1 MMTKEYFLSKFDNG
15 EEFTFEELEYIALE
29 SDFEYV
35 DEIEGDDHRWN
46 REMQTII
53 RIDGRLF
60 AIDWRK
66 GLTEMQENEYWDQP
80 YEVKVVEKT
89 IVVKEYVPV

>member
-1 MMTKEYFLSKFDNG
+1 MTKEYFLNKFDNG
-15 EEFTFEELEYIALE
+15 EEFTFEELEYIIQE

-53 RIDGRLF
+53 KIDDRLF

>member
-1 MMTKEYFLSKFDNG
+1 MTKEEFLSKFNSD
-15 EEFTFEELEYIALE
+15 EKFTEGELEEIVQE

-35 DEIEGDDHRWN
+35 DEVEGEDHRWD
-46 REMQTII
+46 REMQTIFK
-53 RIDGRLF
+53 IDDKLF

-66 GLTEMQENEYWDQP
+66 GLTECQENEYWDQP

-89 IVVKEYVPV
+89 IVVKEYLPL